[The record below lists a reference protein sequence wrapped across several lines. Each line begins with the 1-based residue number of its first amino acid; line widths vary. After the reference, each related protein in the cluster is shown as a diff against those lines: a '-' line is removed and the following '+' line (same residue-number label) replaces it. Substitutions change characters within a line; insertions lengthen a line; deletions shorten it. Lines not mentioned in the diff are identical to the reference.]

1 MSNQDNIE
9 NPEEEFDKDLSFELP
24 NAIRWTISI
33 PTILLIVL
41 ILGIYVY
48 LIFCDPDHID
58 PDKFGLPTTL
68 VVLIVILI
76 VINLPWGKMG
86 FRIKKVG
93 MIELENVVKT
103 QARGNSKELADLQ
116 QQIDELKAKLLEN
129 TEHLNTDNSLDD
141 LVKKF
146 LTQYSQW
153 AFSALRIKKWGALQ
167 SGFEGLKKY
176 DTQQI
181 RESLRRL
188 LSKNIVATKIS
199 KKGNTIYKIQGNR

>member
-1 MSNQDNIE
+1 MSNQDNID

-41 ILGIYVY
+41 ILGVYAY
-48 LIFCDPDHID
+48 LIFCNPDHID

-76 VINLPWGKMG
+76 VINLPWDKMG
-86 FRIKKVG
+86 FRVKKIG

-116 QQIDELKAKLLEN
+116 RQIDELKAKLPEK
-129 TEHLNTDNSLDD
+129 TEDLNTDSRLDD
-141 LVKKF
+141 LVTKF
-146 LTQYSQW
+146 LNQYSQW

-167 SGFEGLKKY
+167 SGFEDLKKY
-176 DTQQI
+176 ETQEI

-188 LSKNIVATKIS
+188 LSKNIVVTRIS
-199 KKGNTIYKIQGNR
+199 KKGNTIYKIK